1 MKNKTTKILHLF
13 LLVSILWFSGCTLL
27 KSNNLKTNMYNTFKT
42 LEVVY
47 IQGMELSA
55 ELYRQ
60 GLLSTEQKEKIIQ
73 TGDAFRLSYEAAAEA
88 FRAYVMAPTPDNENR
103 MFRVIAVMLESESA
117 FRRLIHEYE

>member
-88 FRAYVMAPTPDNENR
+88 FGAYVMAPTPDNENR

-117 FRRLIHEYE
+117 FRRLIHEYK

>member
-1 MKNKTTKILHLF
+1 
-13 LLVSILWFSGCTLL
+13 
-27 KSNNLKTNMYNTFKT
+27 MYNTFKT

-117 FRRLIHEYE
+117 FRRLIHEYK